1 MSLSRRAFGW
11 SFAGLLAAGATP
23 AMAFGPGDWPN
34 LFIAPMGKPFRAKA
48 DAPYPVVD
56 WFKAADKNGDGKID
70 HAEFMADAGAF
81 FDTLDLNHDGVLN
94 SNEVVVYE
102 RVVAPEILGIKVV
115 GDLRGGHAVAGHD
128 GARLWR
134 TQFDPGQP
142 GSDVPVYNGPEH
154 TAAVGET
161 EIVPE
166 GAALFSFLNV
176 PEPLAAADVDFSG
189 VITKANF
196 LKVADRRFNSLDAAQ
211 DGYLTLAKLPKTFV
225 QRKLERTAHK
235 GFLR

>member
-11 SFAGLLAAGATP
+11 SLAGLLAAGAAP
-23 AMAFGPGDWPN
+23 AMAFGPDNWPN
-34 LFIAPMGKPFRAKA
+34 LFIAPMGQPFRAKA

-56 WFKAADKNGDGKID
+56 WFKAADKNADGKID

-81 FDTLDLNHDGVLN
+81 FETLDLNHDGVLN

-102 RVVAPEILGIKVV
+102 RVVAPEVLGIRVI
-115 GDLRGGHAVAGHD
+115 GDLRGGSSVARHD
-128 GARLWR
+128 GGRLWR
-134 TQFDPGQP
+134 AQFTPGQP
-142 GSDVPVYNGPEH
+142 GSDVPVYDGPEH
-154 TAAVGET
+154 TAAVGAT
-161 EIVPE
+161 EEVPE

-176 PEPLAAADVDFSG
+176 PEPLAAADVNFSG

-196 LKVADRRFNSLDAAQ
+196 LKVADRRFDSLDAAQ

-225 QRKLERTAHK
+225 QRKLEHTAHK